1 MTRESNWVGHAA
13 ASELLLFARWSST
26 PTEPATQ
33 RPAYVLLR
41 ISENDCKPH
50 SPAARQFLDNG
61 AVEPVIEHDALK
73 LTVYFGERDRAEDRF
88 LADALV
94 DLFER
99 HAFRTSILLRGSEG
113 FGIKHQLH
121 TQRLL
126 TLSEDLPIVAVAVD
140 TRQRIGAVL
149 PEVQSLVSGGLITL
163 ERVRLATGDVTAE
176 AIPDA
181 VHEAT
186 KLTIYCGR
194 QERLG
199 GTPAY
204 IGVVDL
210 LHRRGVAGATVL
222 LGIDGTAHGR
232 RARAKFFSRNAEVP
246 LMIIA
251 VGDRASITEAAADL
265 LALLDHPLMTFERIL
280 VCKRDGMFLAEPRYL
295 PDEDESGLAL
305 WQKLMVYSGEQ
316 ARHQGHP
323 LYIEL
328 IHRLRSAGA
337 NGATAVRG
345 IWGYHGDHMPHGDTF
360 FALRRR
366 VPVVTTIVDTPER
379 IRQWF
384 TIVDELTDETGLVTS
399 EVVPASRALGPEI
412 DRGGLTL
419 ARHTPAAE
427 SHNA

>member
-1 MTRESNWVGHAA
+1 
-13 ASELLLFARWSST
+13 
-26 PTEPATQ
+26 
-33 RPAYVLLR
+33 
-41 ISENDCKPH
+41 
-50 SPAARQFLDNG
+50 
-61 AVEPVIEHDALK
+61 VIEHDSLK
-73 LTVYFGERDRAEDRF
+73 LTVYFGERDRVGDRF

-99 HAFRTSILLRGSEG
+99 HGLRTSILLRGSEG
-113 FGIKHQLH
+113 FGIKQQLH

-126 TLSEDLPIVAVAVD
+126 TLSEDLPIVAIAVD
-140 TRQRIGAVL
+140 TRPRIGAAL
-149 PEVQSLVSGGLITL
+149 PEAQDLVSGGLITL
-163 ERVRLATGDVTAE
+163 ERARLVTGEVMPE
-176 AIPDA
+176 AIPNAID
-181 VHEAT
+181 EAI

-199 GTPAY
+199 STPAY
-204 IGVVDL
+204 IGIVNL

-222 LGIDGTAHGR
+222 LGIDGTAHGM

-251 VGDRASITEAAADL
+251 VGDRGSISAAAADL
-265 LALLDHPLMTFERIL
+265 LTLLERPLMTFERIR
-280 VCKRDGMFLAEPRYL
+280 VCKRDGTFLTEPRHL
-295 PDEDESGLAL
+295 PEEDESGLAL

-316 ARHQGHP
+316 ARHQGYP

-345 IWGYHGDHMPHGDTF
+345 IWGYHGDHAPHGDTL

-384 TIVDELTDETGLVTS
+384 DIVDELTDETGLVTS
-399 EVVPASRALGPEI
+399 EVVPASRTVGPEI

-419 ARHTPAAE
+419 ARSPVPSEPHYP
-427 SHNA
+427 